1 MKKLIIPSYL
11 FSSLPIFL
19 VSGPFI
25 PDLILSTTT
34 LFVLYVVV
42 KEKDFEIFHNF
53 FFKFFIIISFS
64 FLISSILS
72 DDILFS
78 FKSSLF
84 YFRFILFAIVINYL
98 CHKTNFLKI
107 LFIVTIFSMLIVAL
121 DAYWEF
127 VFDKN
132 FFFKTKTDDPARL
145 GGLFGEELILGSYLA
160 RSLPIICGLYLYF
173 YYVNKSFK
181 KLFYLF
187 LVFIYLVIFLSGE
200 RTAFLLS
207 TLFFFIFLVKYSNI
221 KSIIIFSVAPI
232 ILITYLFS
240 TNPIVKDR
248 MIEST
253 ISSLKIS
260 YSEKNQ
266 FLPNPYDNFLK
277 TSSNMFKDN
286 IIFGIGPKMFRKK
299 CSVNDYGVNV
309 ESCST
314 HPHNL
319 YFQLFA
325 ETGLVGAGIFI
336 LIYLYIIKCL
346 FALFQKKTKDF
357 HPRDHISFFMIT
369 SLFINFWPLI
379 PSGSFFNN
387 WINVLYF
394 LPLGI
399 YLYSSS
405 KSELNEKQNNNF

>member
-11 FSSLPIFL
+11 FSTLPIFL
-19 VSGPFI
+19 VTGPFL
-25 PDLILSTTT
+25 PDLILSLTT
-34 LFVLYVVV
+34 LFVIYLIIRS
-42 KEKDFEIFHNF
+42 KDFEIFNNF
-53 FFKFFIIISFS
+53 FFRFFILICFS

-78 FKSSLF
+78 FESSLF
-84 YFRFILFAIVINYL
+84 YFRFILFAVAICFL

-107 LFIVTIFSMLIVAL
+107 LFIVMCFSMLIVGVDAL
-121 DAYWEF
+121 WEF
-127 VFDKN
+127 IFDKN
-132 FFFKTKTDDPARL
+132 VFGSKTDDPARI
-145 GGLFGEELILGSYLA
+145 GGLFGDELILGSYLA
-160 RSLPIICGLYLYF
+160 RLLPILCGLYLYF
-173 YYVNKSFK
+173 YYENKK
-181 KLFYLF
+181 LEKLFYLF
-187 LVFIYLVIFLSGE
+187 LVFIYVIIFLSGE

-207 TLFFFIFLVKYSNI
+207 TLFFCIFLIKYSNL
-221 KSIIIFSVAPI
+221 KSIIIFSIAPI
-232 ILITYLFS
+232 IFITFFFF

-248 MIEST
+248 MFEST
-253 ISSLKIS
+253 INSIKLS
-260 YSEKNQ
+260 YSEENQ
-266 FLPNPYDNFLK
+266 FLPYPYDNYLK
-277 TSSNMFKDN
+277 TSSNMFRDN

-299 CSVNDYGVNV
+299 CSINDYGVNNK
-309 ESCST
+309 SCNT

-325 ETGLVGAGIFI
+325 ETGLVGVSIFI
-336 LIYLYIIKCL
+336 LIYLYIFKCL
-346 FALFQKKTKDF
+346 YNLFKKKIKTFNPK
-357 HPRDHISFFMIT
+357 DHISFFMIT

-405 KSELNEKQNNNF
+405 KSKLNEK